1 VSIFTLEALQAEQ
14 GDCFLLHAGSTRKPQ
29 LLLVDGGPSGDTYP
43 DVLEPRLRTLGQHF
57 GARLELPL
65 VVCSHID
72 DDHIGGVLALVQA
85 TQHPRAPATID
96 CLWHNRPLDLV
107 GEKSAEHLAA
117 VLRELDDAERFA
129 TKEMRARQADGKEAD
144 FNFAAIVSSVQ
155 QGDDLYAAAK
165 SAHIHINCGFDGLVM
180 APTPNQGFS
189 EHAIGDLNLLVIGPD
204 KEQIDELRKKWTKE
218 TKDHTVSELLAR
230 SAEIA
235 AEVAADDDPSVT
247 NLSSI
252 VFLAEY
258 NNRSI
263 LMTGD
268 ARGDYVI
275 QGLNRAGRVNNG
287 KARVDVLKLQHH
299 GSSHNADEEFF
310 ATVIANDYV
319 ISADGTDGNPDP
331 PIFDALVAARGQT
344 GYRIW
349 LTNGDHGT
357 PLAAT
362 VRSIRAKYQRLDLRV
377 RPALE
382 NSLRVN
388 VDEPLDY

>member
-1 VSIFTLEALQAEQ
+1 MSIFTLEALQAEQ
-14 GDCFLLHAGSTRKPQ
+14 GDCFLLHFGPTQKPQ
-29 LLLVDGGPSGDTYP
+29 LVLVDGGPSGDTYA
-43 DVLEPRLRTLGQHF
+43 DVLEPRLHALRQHF

-85 TQHPRAPATID
+85 TQHPPAPATID

-107 GEKSAEHLAA
+107 GEKDAEHLAA
-117 VLRELDDAERFA
+117 VLRELDDAERLA
-129 TKEMRARQADGKEAD
+129 TKQLRTARPDGNQAD
-144 FNFAAIVSSVQ
+144 FNFAAVMSSVK
-155 QGDDLYAAAK
+155 QGDELYAAARL
-165 SAHIHINCGFDGLVM
+165 AHIEINCGFNGLVM
-180 APTPNQGFS
+180 APTPNQGFA

-204 KEQIDELRKKWTKE
+204 KQQIDELRKKWAKE
-218 TKDHTVSELLAR
+218 TKDHTVSELLAH

-235 AEVAADDDPSVT
+235 AKVAADDDPSVT

-268 ARGDYVI
+268 ARGDYII
-275 QGLNRAGRVNNG
+275 QGLDRAGRLNNS
-287 KARVDVLKLQHH
+287 KAHVDVLKLQHH
-299 GSSHNADEEFF
+299 GSFHNADEEFF

-331 PIFDALVAARGQT
+331 PTFDALVAARGQT

-357 PLAAT
+357 PLAAA
-362 VRSIRAKYQRLDLRV
+362 VSAIRAKYQRLDLRV
-377 RPALE
+377 RPAAE